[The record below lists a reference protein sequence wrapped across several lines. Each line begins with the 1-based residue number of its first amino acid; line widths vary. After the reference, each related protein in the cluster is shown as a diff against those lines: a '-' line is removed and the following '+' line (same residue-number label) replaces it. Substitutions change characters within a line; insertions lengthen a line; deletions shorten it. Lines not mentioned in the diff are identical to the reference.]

1 MRIFSK
7 QASMYGHVGQLM
19 FVLVLVLLPSMLLAF
34 CFENAGVQYG
44 IHNRILKNIAMVES
58 NLNPRAINVN
68 TNGSSDVGL
77 MQINS
82 FWIRTLSLR
91 REELLSN
98 PCYNV
103 MVGASILRSC
113 IDRFGYTW
121 EAVGC
126 YNATGKDR
134 KITYAWKVFNMMKR
148 DDYIHNKNHETD
160 TTSRQSLIF
169 EVRDSFDGDR

>member
-1 MRIFSK
+1 MKLII
-7 QASMYGHVGQLM
+7 M
-19 FVLVLVLLPSMLLAF
+19 FIVIIQPSALLAF
-34 CFENAGVQYG
+34 CFENAGAQYG
-44 IHNRILKNIAMVES
+44 IHNRLLENIARVES

-68 TNGSSDVGL
+68 TNGSSDMGL

-91 REELLSN
+91 KEELLSN

-103 MVGASILRSC
+103 MVGASILRTC
-113 IDRFGYTW
+113 IDRFGYSW

-148 DDYIHNKNHETD
+148 DNYRNSRNHDTD
-160 TTSRQSLIF
+160 TTSKPSLVF
-169 EVRDSFDGDR
+169 EVRDSFDRDR